1 MKKPHPEDLIGY
13 ILAGIVLIAFAIGI
27 LIIAFD
33 YAEKVHA
40 SEFVG
45 CALSVNCPQGIVD
58 NYYKNG
64 GVPYYS
70 TFPQGSKEYWHSY
83 CTLLPNK
90 CG

>member
-1 MKKPHPEDLIGY
+1 MFLSPQQI
-13 ILAGIVLIAFAIGI
+13 FAIIIIIFIFTMWI
-27 LIIAFD
+27 LISTSN
-33 YAEKVHA
+33 K
-40 SEFVG
+40 SEAFVG
-45 CALSVNCPQGIVD
+45 CALTNCPQGIQD
-58 NYYKNG
+58 WYYKNG